1 MLQAQY
7 WAKFAFLQCLGITID
22 YLTVVPISATYKP
35 NTKELNSL
43 VFRIK
48 GQSNFE
54 YEFDGIQ
61 LKITNFELK
70 KEFIIY
76 S

>member
-1 MLQAQY
+1 MLQAQF

-22 YLTVVPISATYKP
+22 SSAIIPINATYKP
-35 NTKELNSL
+35 NTNELNSL